1 MGGRRR
7 RQESLAA
14 TLLNKALNAML
25 SFFKSVVVVG
35 FAFDFYFCIDNK
47 LFQVRK

>member
-25 SFFKSVVVVG
+25 SFFKNVVVG